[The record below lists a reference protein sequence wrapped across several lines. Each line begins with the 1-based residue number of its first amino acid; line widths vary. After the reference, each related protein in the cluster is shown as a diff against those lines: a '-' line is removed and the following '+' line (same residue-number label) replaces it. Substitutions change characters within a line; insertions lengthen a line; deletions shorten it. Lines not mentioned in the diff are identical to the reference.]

1 MTAGDGAGAPAG
13 RGTAAAAALLAVIGI
28 AVGVLASPF
37 SYDDAWITYRYAAN
51 LAAGHGLV
59 YNVGERFFGTTA
71 PGYAV
76 LLGILSLPD
85 PAWVPRVSAVL
96 SVLSLAA
103 CGVAFQVFGARRGAP
118 LAGFVAGLLF
128 VVNPLAIETF
138 GGEMVPQAA
147 FALWG
152 LTFVALERPGLAAA
166 CGVAA
171 TMIRPDGLIALIVI
185 LGGAIV
191 SARRVPWRA
200 GLLSGLAL
208 ALWFG
213 GLYLYFGTPLPD
225 TLAAKQAQRMS
236 GLWRALGTDFTI
248 WVLALTRY
256 PTPYLAR
263 LVDGFTT
270 FLALAIFGLLLLPW
284 RRRWW
289 LLAAWPAAVW
299 IAYRQMRLPF
309 YHWYAVP
316 PLVLLAIGA
325 GLAAEGASRAIA
337 WVVARAGGTPAANRG
352 RTIAIAAATIVAL
365 ASALPMAGHALDIWR
380 SFPGPGERAYIEAG
394 EWLARRTPAEATIGY
409 VEVGFIGY
417 GSGRRIVDP
426 FGLVTPGVG
435 KGIATRDF
443 LYAYRTRR
451 PDFILHH
458 PAFFP
463 KDLGVLVDQP
473 WFKAEYVPIAT
484 LDSGRGAPITVFQ
497 RVNAPSAEPGA
508 ARASAPASPPAP
520 SPR

>member
-1 MTAGDGAGAPAG
+1 MTVPAASALRRLSV
-13 RGTAAAAALLAVIGI
+13 RGGGLSIALFGLIIGAAAA
-28 AVGVLASPF
+28 PF
-37 SYDDAWITYRYAAN
+37 AYDDAWITYRYAYN
-51 LAAGHGLV
+51 LASGDGLV
-59 YNVGERFFGTTA
+59 YNVGERMFGTTA

-76 LLGILSLPD
+76 LLGVLAWPSPGAV
-85 PAWVPRVSAVL
+85 PAISGAICAIA
-96 SVLSLAA
+96 LAA
-103 CGVAFQVFGARRGAP
+103 AGLAFYTFGVRRGAT
-118 LAGFVAGLLF
+118 LAGVVAALTF
-128 VVNPLAIETF
+128 IVNPLALESF

-147 FALWG
+147 LALWA
-152 LTFVALERPGLAAA
+152 LVAVALERPAIAAA

-171 TMIRPDGLIALIVI
+171 TVLRPDGVVVLAVAL
-185 LGGAIV
+185 GWHAWRT
-191 SARRVPWRA
+191 RRVPWRIGVLA
-200 GLLSGLAL
+200 GLVV

-213 GLYLYFGTPLPD
+213 VLWMYFGTPLPE
-225 TLAAKQAQRMS
+225 TLAAKQAQRAS
-236 GLWRALGTDFTI
+236 GVWHGFGTDFAL
-248 WVLALTRY
+248 WVLALT
-256 PTPYLAR
+256 PCDTPFTVPRTHSGFATV
-263 LVDGFTT
+263 LVLG
-270 FLALAIFGLLLLPW
+270 LSGLLALPW
-284 RRRWW
+284 RRAWW
-289 LLAAWPAAVW
+289 GLAAWPLVVCV
-299 IAYRQMRLPF
+299 AYRQLRLPF

-325 GLAAEGASRAIA
+325 GLAADGASRAIA